1 MKDEN
6 EKVLRSQTAQIPGRQ
21 ILSPCGIA
29 YNASQLV
36 SQPPA
41 WGRLGGEVYQQFLR
55 LSVEPRSAGIQ
66 HLGESRDV
74 LLRLPQ
80 PQSRFA
86 SARKGT
92 QDHHHPGLERV
103 RRKGVHKSVPPNTA
117 ERSRRPLGRPGSR
130 SWARQPGCTKS
141 DPRVPTGCRAW
152 CWLFKE
158 QKGLTAALEGSP
170 RLGFHASDALGES
183 SSAGPGRAARCARR
197 PAGTWL

>member
-6 EKVLRSQTAQIPGRQ
+6 GKVLRSQTAQIPGRQ
-21 ILSPCGIA
+21 MLSPCGIA
-29 YNASQLV
+29 YNASQSV

-66 HLGESRDV
+66 HLGEARDV

-80 PQSRFA
+80 LQSRSA

-92 QDHHHPGLERV
+92 QDHHHPRLARI
-103 RRKGVHKSVPPNTA
+103 RR
-117 ERSRRPLGRPGSR
+117 ERS
-130 SWARQPGCTKS
+130 ARICATQPGRKKLKPPGPSGKS
-141 DPRVPTGCRAW
+141 QLGQAARMHQKRSPVPTGGRAW

-158 QKGLTAALEGSP
+158 
-170 RLGFHASDALGES
+170 
-183 SSAGPGRAARCARR
+183 
-197 PAGTWL
+197 